1 MGHLRSP
8 PLHLSRK
15 PTCAV
20 ALMALSAPSSARK
33 QLPEQVLRKP
43 QSVGSVPSLGD
54 LVGHWKEA
62 QLCFTELLA
71 ITMLVKR
78 KASKVGQPGF

>member
-1 MGHLRSP
+1 MLPTTP
-8 PLHLSRK
+8 PFTQTHVCSCPNGPLCPQLSK
-15 PTCAV
+15 ETA
-20 ALMALSAPSSARK
+20 ARAGA
-33 QLPEQVLRKP
+33 EEAT

-54 LVGHWKEA
+54 PVGHWKEA